1 MQEKNILIDDT
12 NIVSELF
19 GKFDENIR
27 IIEKE
32 FNVDILLREGE
43 IKISGEQLF
52 VALAEKLIYKLI
64 DILKS
69 EKKLTKQEIMYT
81 IQLIYEGK
89 EEKVKELLNETICI
103 TASGKSIKPKTL
115 GQKKYV
121 DAIKNVNDMIIVTD
135 ISGRIT
141 YITGSVDY
149 KQGWVFGLKYLDD
162 ILDGEKIQDGNKM
175 LKGLDSLIIGV
186 PIKRSQEPLWDVKQ
200 KQLYENEIE
209 SRALQEIIGAVYI
222 VTPLEPLE
230 TTIQA
235 IKIQFLYIFIGAI
248 IISSLIALL
257 LSHSFSDPLIKI
269 NDAAKEIARGNYNTK
284 IHLKSSREI
293 ITLGETINNL
303 ARQLSRVEQI
313 RREFIANVSHELRT
327 PLSYL
332 KGYTEILIDG
342 LAETDSDRE
351 KYLNI
356 ILEESERLRKMVDEI
371 LHLSQI
377 EAGSIQLKLSSFS
390 IDALIK
396 RTIDKILP
404 LAVKR
409 DISIKYNKV
418 DDDLLLCLADENRIK
433 QVLINLLTNATKHSY
448 DHSNILI
455 SSYRLNDR
463 IYICV
468 RDFGEG
474 ISEEHLPSPKSLTQ
488 IYIFYH

>member
-1 MQEKNILIDDT
+1 MKHNSIMIKLWSGIIITILCI
-12 NIVSELF
+12 LF
-19 GKFDENIR
+19 MSMFFQTR
-27 IIEKE
+27 FLYSFY
-32 FNVDILLREGE
+32 FN
-43 IKISGEQLF
+43 
-52 VALAEKLIYKLI
+52 
-64 DILKS
+64 
-69 EKKLTKQEIMYT
+69 
-81 IQLIYEGK
+81 
-89 EEKVKELLNETICI
+89 EKVKEVEKIGQDIARALGRNEYNFNI
-103 TASGKSIKPKTL
+103 P
-115 GQKKYV
+115 YV

-474 ISEEHLPSPKSLTQ
+474 ISEEDLPFIWDRFYTAGKSKDKSIEGIGLGLSIIKSIINAHGCDITVNSVKEEGTEFCFWLPS
-488 IYIFYH
+488 YAEN